1 MIHSNKVIKSFNDLL
16 TQENLKH
23 IEIAQFNVDDYHEI
37 LKEIY
42 NATLENLVLD
52 ENVSP
57 LENIKRIALQHVHI
71 CYSEI
76 EISSGYY
83 TYNIIYLNDKLSEA
97 QQIVTLIHELTHH
110 LYAEIFEKWLYK
122 LFNIEKKYLVES
134 LVMFMLNNSIENRVA
149 NEYLSYIVEGRFT
162 PPECQNYLSFI
173 QLLLEL
179 NIDVLDSKGY
189 FIFAHEMSHDIDD
202 LLKPIINKH
211 LREKIKE
218 QFVKDDIDHLN
229 QKLTFDYPEERF
241 DEEEKVEIMQEMLY
255 FIFDYFINGEGN
267 IQDLENY
274 LEKFDEKNSSIQQV

>member
-16 TQENLKH
+16 TQENLKQ
-23 IEIAQFNVDDYHEI
+23 IENAQFNVDDYHEI

-52 ENVSP
+52 ENLSP

-267 IQDLENY
+267 IQDLEN
-274 LEKFDEKNSSIQQV
+274 